1 MPHIKKSKNTLIP
14 FILLSAISLAVLLF
28 ASDWFIESA
37 EKIGLSFGISPFV
50 IGVTIVAFGTSL
62 PELAASIA
70 SVYSGTS
77 EIVVGNVV
85 GSNITNILLVLGL
98 TCMVGKS
105 IHLDFDIWNVDM
117 PLLLG
122 SSLLMYFVLQDACL
136 TFIEA
141 ILFLA
146 ALVGF
151 LINSVANSVPD
162 EELERPKIV
171 AKDILKLIGG
181 GVLVY
186 FGAKY
191 TIQGIEGISM
201 EAGISPE
208 VISLTFVALGT
219 SLPEVVVSIAAA
231 KRGKHAIA
239 VGNVLGS
246 NIFNTYAV
254 MAIPSLLGE
263 LYIPENVISF
273 GLPFM
278 VAMTVMFG
286 AMTFSRKIC
295 MWEGFLLLI
304 FYGFYLAQ
312 QFSNI

>member
-1 MPHIKKSKNTLIP
+1 L
-14 FILLSAISLAVLLF
+14 V
-28 ASDWFIESA
+28 ASDWFIDSA
-37 EKIGLSFGISPFV
+37 EKIGLSFGISPFI

-98 TCMVGKS
+98 TCLVGRSFK
-105 IHLDFDIWNVDM
+105 LDFDLWDMDM

-122 SSLLMYFVLQDACL
+122 SSFLMYFVLQDGNL
-136 TFIEA
+136 SFIES
-141 ILFLA
+141 ILLLV

-151 LINSVANSVPD
+151 LINSVTGSEMSD
-162 EELERPKIV
+162 EESRPNV
-171 AKDILKLIGG
+171 ETKDIAKLIAG

-186 FGAKY
+186 IGAKY
-191 TIQGIEGISM
+191 TIYGIEGFSK

-208 VISLTFVALGT
+208 IISLTFVALGT
-219 SLPEVVVSIAAA
+219 SLPEVVVSISAA
-231 KRGKHAIA
+231 KKGKHAIA

-254 MAIPSLLGE
+254 MAIPSFLGE
-263 LYIPENVISF
+263 LKIPQNVIDF

-278 VAMTVMFG
+278 VAMTIMFG
-286 AMTFSRKIC
+286 AMTFSKRMSK
-295 MWEGFLLLI
+295 WEGVLLI
-304 FYGFYLAQ
+304 VFYVYYIAE
-312 QFSNI
+312 QFSAV

>member
-1 MPHIKKSKNTLIP
+1 MLY
-14 FILLSAISLAVLLF
+14 
-28 ASDWFIESA
+28 ASDLFIESA
-37 EKIGLSFGISPFV
+37 EKIGLSLGISPFV

-70 SVYSGTS
+70 SVYCGTS

-98 TCMVGKS
+98 TSMVGKS
-105 IHLDFDIWNVDM
+105 INLDFDLWSVDM

-122 SSLLMYFVLQDACL
+122 SSFLMFFVLQDAKFTL
-136 TFIEA
+136 IEA
-141 ILFLA
+141 VLFLA

-162 EELERPKIV
+162 ENIDRPKV
-171 AKDILKLIGG
+171 VFTDILKLILG
-181 GVLVY
+181 GVMVY

-191 TIQGIEGISM
+191 TIVGIEGCSN

-208 VISLTFVALGT
+208 IISLTFVALGT

-254 MAIPSLLGE
+254 MAIPSFIGE
-263 LYIPENVISF
+263 LYIPENVIAF

-278 VAMTVMFG
+278 VAMTIMFG
-286 AMTFSRKIC
+286 VMTFSRKIC
-295 MWEGFLLLI
+295 VWEGFLLLI
-304 FYGFYLAQ
+304 FYCYYLAQ

>member
-1 MPHIKKSKNTLIP
+1 M
-14 FILLSAISLAVLLF
+14 

-37 EKIGLSFGISPFV
+37 EKIGLSLGISPFV

-70 SVYSGTS
+70 SVLCGTS

-105 IHLDFDIWNVDM
+105 IKLDFDIWNVDM

-122 SSLLMYFVLQDACL
+122 SSFLMYFVLMDGKL
-136 TFIEA
+136 TLIEA

-146 ALVGF
+146 ALIGF

-162 EELERPKIV
+162 DDQERPKVLPI
-171 AKDILKLIGG
+171 DIIKLIAG

-191 TIQGIEGISM
+191 TITGIEGVSR
-201 EAGISPE
+201 EFGISPE

-231 KRGKHAIA
+231 KKGKHAIA

-254 MAIPSLLGE
+254 MAIPSLIGE
-263 LYIPENVISF
+263 LYIPETVLSF

-286 AMTFSRKIC
+286 AMTFSKKIC
-295 MWEGFLLLI
+295 LWEGFLLLI
-304 FYGFYLAQ
+304 FYVYYIAQ
-312 QFSNI
+312 QFSTVL